1 MSAGRGRRCAAR
13 RPWWWLAV
21 GGLAVVLAAPP
32 AAAEAPASSAAP
44 VGLRRAAPPPPPPT
58 AEQLRALRTLQAAA
72 RDYEQG
78 AARFRD
84 TLTMIVRHH
93 YESKRRR
100 VLTALDAEIRRQD
113 ASLVAARDEAI
124 RRLEEF
130 LARYRGPDAHPT
142 ATPDAM
148 FRLAALYEER
158 ARGDFEAELEQRL
171 EPAIALYRQLI
182 REYPAYEEIA
192 AVHYYLGHALTDLG
206 RIDEGQQAWR
216 ALVCKNRYQIT
227 EDPADARRIEVE
239 PLAQDHDTKFWNEWY
254 NANPLPLDANAIGA
268 KRVTD
273 VARADPADEL
283 RFQDPYPASC
293 EMQPQV
299 VATGADPRY
308 VAEVWWQLGNFHFDQ
323 IDPGAGPYAFN
334 RAVSAYGHSLQYE
347 KPPLFGVALYKQAWT
362 YFKQQRYQQAV
373 GEFVRLLRY
382 ADEQETRTGDPG
394 ADFRAEAF
402 TYIAG
407 SLTYV
412 DFAGPPAD
420 HPAIPRND
428 VLDTEPDP
436 VVAEQRMAVA
446 IERVQ
451 DPEIVPQDA
460 KWSVEVYKALAQ
472 EFVDITQHR
481 NAITTLELT
490 LQRFP
495 MDRDAPLMQ
504 NKVADLCEALSRLA
518 PEGSASRQEQAA
530 AALAART
537 RLKDY
542 VGVTAWTEANKDD
555 PEALQQAEEL
565 ASQGL
570 RRAAADHTNYGKGFR
585 ARAEEVSDEGERRDL
600 IERSITE
607 YRLAAE
613 AWRAYHDQDPHALD
627 AYESRFWH
635 ADAAFHGVVLQ
646 IGLGRSPSP
655 DEVAAAT
662 AAAEGVRDSN
672 EDDKY
677 LQPAAH
683 YLVTLA
689 DQVVEDQHRLHEE
702 SGGSRGIPRRAGL
715 EFTGE
720 GAERRVVAAPIPESV
735 LARVRARDAYNQRIP
750 VDRDPEQNGMLYA
763 FQSADLFF
771 VYGDFAEA
779 RRRFEPIYAAN
790 CGKNEWG
797 YQAWEKLI
805 SMSNYASDVRESRRL
820 AEVASCAVT
829 AEQRG
834 KEAAIRKPVS
844 EIAAYMDAGALFDAA
859 SKLPEGAER
868 NQRWREAAAAY
879 RVALEKAPGNENAPE
894 AAMNG
899 AFAYKQVGEY
909 DKAIA
914 MYELFISK
922 YGSDA
927 TLRALQNGDPASQPP
942 IAPDRARYE
951 KRVGYLKDAYDALAS
966 SYVLFF
972 TYPRAAE
979 TFEQIAENEH
989 FDEEPRREASRQSL
1003 ALYASLGDAGGMRRA
1018 RERFRALAA
1027 SPKEM
1032 AEADFVVAS
1041 SELKRWD
1048 QYSPDEGANRQAR
1061 ARATAAMDEYYR
1073 THQGQ
1078 DAAAPYVVQA
1088 AYWSAKTR
1096 RAARA
1101 PDTQRWWDQ
1110 TIAAFERYRSVAPRQ
1125 DGQSAALGSV
1135 EAGMAAEAEY
1145 TAIDQQ
1151 LAREFDYETGHHR
1164 YQGTV
1169 VEVINQYKKEAVT
1182 AKSWLDRLQHVI
1194 DAYVSP
1200 EWTAVAVARQGSLYD
1215 SLRSGLYNTRP
1226 PALRLFDDA
1235 TERKLKRAEESGN
1248 PDLMAT
1254 ADAVRIRVQQA
1265 WRDAREKEINAADAV
1280 MVAKYGAAVVLS
1292 RRYHVTHAEVTRAIR
1307 RLAFFTD
1314 VIGEAG
1320 MQAYAGAVKDLAYEP
1335 GMFVRQRPG
1344 IVAPPKVDAMPPPA
1358 PLGVTP

>member
-1 MSAGRGRRCAAR
+1 VAPRARGWVALGGFAA
-13 RPWWWLAV
+13 A
-21 GGLAVVLAAPP
+21 LAAPP
-32 AAAEAPASSAAP
+32 AAAEATAP
-44 VGLRRAAPPPPPPT
+44 VATPGGLRRSAPPPPSPS

-100 VLTALDAEIRRQD
+100 VLTALDSEIRRQD
-113 ASLVAARDEAI
+113 VSLAAARDEAI

-158 ARGDFEAELEQRL
+158 ARADFEAELGSRL

-192 AVHYYLGHALTDLG
+192 AVYYYLGHALTDLG
-206 RIDEGQQAWR
+206 RIDEGQQVWR
-216 ALVCKNRYQIT
+216 ALVCRNRYHVAD
-227 EDPADARRIEVE
+227 DPKDARRIEVT
-239 PLAQDHDTKFWNEWY
+239 PLEQDHDTRFWNEWY
-254 NANPLPLDANAIGA
+254 NENPLPLDANAIGG

-283 RFQDPYPASC
+283 VFRDPYPESC

-299 VATGADPRY
+299 VARGADPRY
-308 VAEVWWQLGNFHFDQ
+308 VAEIWWQLGNYHFDQ
-323 IDPGAGPYAFN
+323 VDPGAGPYAFN
-334 RAVSAYGHSLQYE
+334 RAVSAYGHSLRYP

-362 YFKQQRYQQAV
+362 YFKQQRYRQAV

-382 ADEQETRTGDPG
+382 ADEQEARTGDPG

-412 DFAGPPAD
+412 DFEGPPAD

-428 VLDTEPDP
+428 VLDTETDP
-436 VVAEQRMAVA
+436 LVAEQRMAIA

-451 DPEIVPQDA
+451 DPQIVPQDA
-460 KWSVEVYKALAQ
+460 KWTVEVYKALAQ

-481 NAITTLELT
+481 NAITTLELILT
-490 LQRFP
+490 RFP
-495 MDRDAPLMQ
+495 MDRDAPLVQ
-504 NKVADLCEALSRLA
+504 DKIADLCEALSRLA
-518 PEGSASRQEQAA
+518 PQGSAARQEYAA

-570 RRAAADHTNYGKGFR
+570 RRAAADHTNQGKALR
-585 ARAEEVSDEGERRDL
+585 ARAEEVSEAGDRRGLLERA
-600 IERSITE
+600 IAE

-627 AYESRFWH
+627 AYESRFWY
-635 ADAAFHGVVLQ
+635 ADAAFQGVGLQ
-646 IGLGRSPSP
+646 IALGRTPSP

-662 AAAEGVRDSN
+662 AAAVAVRDSN

-677 LQPAAH
+677 LQPAAY
-683 YLVTLA
+683 YLVTIA
-689 DQVVEDQHRLHEE
+689 DQVVEDQHRLYDE
-702 SGGSRGIPRRAGL
+702 SGGSRGIPRRTEV

-720 GAERRVVAAPIPESV
+720 GKERTVVAAPIPAPV
-735 LARVRARDAYNQRIP
+735 LERVRARDAYNERIP
-750 VDRDPEQNGMLYA
+750 VDRDPERNGMLYA
-763 FQSADLFF
+763 FQSADLYF

-805 SMSNYASDVRESRRL
+805 SMSNYANDVRESRRL
-820 AEVASCAVT
+820 AEAASCAVN
-829 AEQRG
+829 ADQRG
-834 KEAAIRKPVS
+834 KEAAIRKPVT
-844 EIAAYMDAGALFDAA
+844 EIAAYLDAGALFEAA
-859 SKLPEGAER
+859 AQLPEGPER
-868 NQRWREAAAAY
+868 SQRWREAAAAY
-879 RVALEKAPGNENAPE
+879 KVALEKAPGNENAPE

-914 MYELFISK
+914 MYELFIAK
-922 YGSDA
+922 YGSEA
-927 TLRALQNGDPASQPP
+927 TLRVLRDGDPGAKPP
-942 IAPDRARYE
+942 VGPDGARYE
-951 KRVGYLKDAYDALAS
+951 KRVGYLKEAYDALAS

-972 TYPRAAE
+972 AYPRAAG
-979 TFEQIAENEH
+979 TFEQIASNEH
-989 FDEEPRREASRQSL
+989 FDAEQRREASRQSL
-1003 ALYASLGDAGGMRRA
+1003 ALYASLGDAAGMRRE
-1018 RERFRALAA
+1018 RERFRALGA

-1041 SELKRWD
+1041 SELKKWD
-1048 QYSPDEGANRQAR
+1048 EYSPDEGANQQAR
-1061 ARATAAMDEYYR
+1061 ARAMAAMDEYFR

-1078 DAAAPYVVQA
+1078 DAAASYLVQA

-1101 PDTQRWWDQ
+1101 ADTQRWWGH
-1110 TIAAFERYRSVAPRQ
+1110 TIAAFERFRSVAPSQ
-1125 DGQSAALGSV
+1125 DGQSAALGSL

-1145 TAIDQQ
+1145 TAIDQE
-1151 LAREFDYETGHHR
+1151 LAREFDYDTGHHR
-1164 YQGTV
+1164 YKGTV
-1169 VEVINQYKKEAVT
+1169 VEVINQYKQEAVNAT
-1182 AKSWLDRLQHVI
+1182 RWLERLQHVI
-1194 DAYVSP
+1194 DTYVSP
-1200 EWTAVAVARQGSLYD
+1200 EWTTVAVARQGSLYD

-1226 PALRLFDDA
+1226 PALRLFDEA
-1235 TERKLKRAEESGN
+1235 TERKLRRAEESGN
-1248 PDLMAT
+1248 PDLMAK
-1254 ADAVRIRVQQA
+1254 ADAVRVRVQQA
-1265 WRDAREKEINAADAV
+1265 WRDAREKEINAADQV

-1292 RRYHVTHAEVTRAIR
+1292 RRYHVTHAEVTRAVR

-1314 VIGEAG
+1314 VIGEAA
-1320 MQAYAGAVKDLAYEP
+1320 MQAYAGGVKDLAYEP
-1335 GMFVRQRPG
+1335 GMFVKQRPG
-1344 IVAPPKVDAMPPPA
+1344 IVVEPTTDAMPPPA
-1358 PLGVTP
+1358 PLVVSP

>member
-1 MSAGRGRRCAAR
+1 VSRRRGRFSAAR
-13 RPWWWLAV
+13 RARRWVAL
-21 GGLAVVLAAPP
+21 GGLAVVLGAPP
-32 AAAEAPASSAAP
+32 AAAPAPAPAAAP
-44 VGLRRAAPPPPPPT
+44 GGLRRSVPPPPAPSE
-58 AEQLRALRTLQAAA
+58 EQLRALRTLEAAA

-93 YESKRRR
+93 YEAKRRR
-100 VLTALDAEIRRQD
+100 VLTALDSEIRRQD
-113 ASLVAARDEAI
+113 VALAAARDEAI

-158 ARGDFEAELEQRL
+158 ARADFEAELGSRL

-182 REYPAYEEIA
+182 RDYPAYAEIA
-192 AVHYYLGHALTDLG
+192 AVYYYLGHALTDLG
-206 RIDEGQQAWR
+206 RIDEGQQVWR
-216 ALVCKNRYQIT
+216 ALVCRNRYHVAD
-227 EDPADARRIEVE
+227 DPRDARRIEVT
-239 PLAQDHDTKFWNEWY
+239 PLEQDHDTRFWNEWY
-254 NANPLPLDANAIGA
+254 QANPLPLDANALGG

-283 RFQDPYPASC
+283 VFRDPYPDSC
-293 EMQPQV
+293 EMQPQL
-299 VATGADPRY
+299 VAPGADPRY
-308 VAEVWWQLGNFHFDQ
+308 VAEIWWQIGNYHFDQ
-323 IDPGAGPYAFN
+323 VDPGAGPYAFN
-334 RAVSAYGHSLQYE
+334 RAVSAYGHALRYRR
-347 KPPLFGVALYKQAWT
+347 PPLFGVALYKQAWT
-362 YFKQQRYQQAV
+362 YFKQQRYRQAV
-373 GEFVRLLRY
+373 HEFVRLLRY
-382 ADEQETRTGDPG
+382 ADEQEARTGDPG

-412 DFAGPPAD
+412 DFEGPPAD

-428 VLDTEPDP
+428 VLDIETDP
-436 VVAEQRMAVA
+436 LVAEQRMAIA

-451 DPEIVPQDA
+451 DPAIVPQDA
-460 KWSVEVYKALAQ
+460 KWTVEVYKALAQ

-481 NAITTLELT
+481 NAVSTLELI
-490 LQRFP
+490 LARFP
-495 MDRDAPLMQ
+495 MDRDAPLIQ

-518 PEGSASRQEQAA
+518 PQGSAARQEYAA

-570 RRAAADHTNYGKGFR
+570 KRAAADHTNQAKALR
-585 ARAEEVSDEGERRDL
+585 ARAEEVSEEGERREL
-600 IERSITE
+600 LERAIAE
-607 YRLAAE
+607 YRLAGE

-627 AYESRFWH
+627 AYESRFWY
-635 ADAAFHGVVLQ
+635 ADAAFHGVELQ
-646 IGLGRSPSP
+646 ILLGRTPRP
-655 DEVAAAT
+655 DEITAAT
-662 AAAEGVRDSN
+662 AAAEAVRDSN
-672 EDDKY
+672 EDDRY
-677 LQPAAH
+677 LQPAAY
-683 YLVTLA
+683 YLVTIA
-689 DQVVEDQHRLHEE
+689 DQVVEDQHRLHDE
-702 SGGSRGIPRRAGL
+702 SGGSRGIPRRTEV

-720 GAERRVVAAPIPESV
+720 GKERRVVAEPIPALE
-735 LARVRARDAYNQRIP
+735 LERIRARDAYNQRIP

-797 YQAWEKLI
+797 YRAWEKLI
-805 SMSNYASDVRESRRL
+805 SMSNYSNDARESRRL
-820 AEVASCAVT
+820 AEAPSCAVN
-829 AEQRG
+829 ADQRS

-844 EIAAYMDAGALFDAA
+844 EIAAYMDAGALFEAA
-859 SKLPEGAER
+859 AQLPEGPER

-922 YGSDA
+922 YGSEA
-927 TLRALQNGDPASQPP
+927 TLRLLRDGDPGAKPP
-942 IAPDRARYE
+942 VGPDGARYE
-951 KRVGYLKDAYDALAS
+951 KRVGYLKEAYDALAS
-966 SYVLFF
+966 SYILFF
-972 TYPRAAE
+972 SYPRAAG
-979 TFEQIAENEH
+979 TFEQIASNEH
-989 FDEEPRREASRQSL
+989 FDDGQRREASRQSL
-1003 ALYASLGDAGGMRRA
+1003 ALYASLGDEAGMRRE
-1018 RERFRALAA
+1018 RERFRTLGA
-1027 SPKEM
+1027 SPTEM
-1032 AEADFVVAS
+1032 AEADFIVAS
-1041 SELKRWD
+1041 SALKKWDEL
-1048 QYSPDEGANRQAR
+1048 SPDEGANREAR
-1061 ARATAAMDEYYR
+1061 ARAMAAMDEYFR

-1078 DAAAPYVVQA
+1078 DAAAAYLVQA

-1101 PDTQRWWDQ
+1101 ADTQRWWEH
-1110 TIAAFERYRSVAPRQ
+1110 TIAAFQRFRSLAPSK
-1125 DGQSAALGSV
+1125 DGQSAALGSL
-1135 EAGMAAEAEY
+1135 EAAMAAEAEY
-1145 TAIDQQ
+1145 TLIDQE

-1164 YQGTV
+1164 YKGTV
-1169 VEVINQYKKEAVT
+1169 VEVINQYKQEAVN
-1182 AKSWLDRLQHVI
+1182 ASRWLDRLQHVI
-1194 DAYVSP
+1194 DTYVSP

-1226 PALRLFDDA
+1226 PALRLFDEA
-1235 TERKLKRAEESGN
+1235 TERKLRRAEESGD
-1248 PDLMAT
+1248 PDLMAK
-1254 ADAVRIRVQQA
+1254 ADAVRVRVQQA
-1265 WRDAREKEINAADAV
+1265 WRDAREKEINAADQV
-1280 MVAKYGAAVVLS
+1280 MIAKYGAAVVLS
-1292 RRYHVTHAEVTRAIR
+1292 RRYHVTHAELTRAVR

-1314 VIGEAG
+1314 VIGEAA
-1320 MQAYAGAVKDLAYEP
+1320 MQAYAGGVKDLGYEP
-1335 GMFVRQRPG
+1335 GMFVKQRPG
-1344 IVAPPKVDAMPPPA
+1344 IVVEPKADAMPPPA
-1358 PLGVTP
+1358 PLVVSP